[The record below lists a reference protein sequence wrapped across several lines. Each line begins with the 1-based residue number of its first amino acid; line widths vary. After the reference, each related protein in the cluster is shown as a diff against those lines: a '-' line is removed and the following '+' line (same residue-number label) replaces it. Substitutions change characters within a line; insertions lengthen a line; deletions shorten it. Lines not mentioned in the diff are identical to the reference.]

1 MGMKLP
7 GGERAIV
14 DIAKLRDYCLNDQ
27 HPRGR
32 HKARVFASALGLTVA
47 DADVLR
53 QALLGTAREGQALES
68 DRDDYGQRY
77 VVDLEMSG
85 PRGAGK
91 RAEQLDHPAWRGF
104 PPSDQL
110 LCVVS
115 ETWKT

>member
-53 QALLGTAREGQALES
+53 QALLGAALRGEASES

-77 VVDLEMSG
+77 VIDLEMSG
-85 PRGAGK
+85 PSG
-91 RAEQLDHPAWRGF
+91 RASVRSCWIIQHAEDF
-104 PPSDQL
+104 PRLTSCYVL
-110 LCVVS
+110 
-115 ETWKT
+115 

>member
-7 GGERAIV
+7 GGERAVV

-47 DADVLR
+47 DADMLR
-53 QALLGTAREGQALES
+53 HALLRAALEGQALEA
-68 DRDDYGQRY
+68 DRDGYGQRY

-85 PRGAGK
+85 PRG
-91 RAEQLDHPAWRGF
+91 RASVRSSWIILHGEDF
-104 PPSDQL
+104 PRLTSCYVL
-110 LCVVS
+110 
-115 ETWKT
+115 